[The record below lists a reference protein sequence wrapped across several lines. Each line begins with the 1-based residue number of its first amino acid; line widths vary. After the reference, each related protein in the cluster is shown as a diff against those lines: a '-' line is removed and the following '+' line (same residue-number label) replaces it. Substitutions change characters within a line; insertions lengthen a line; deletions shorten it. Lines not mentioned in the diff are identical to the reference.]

1 MEKFNRQI
9 YNIILIHTAR
19 TWERIRLK
27 QPHQEIPHDK
37 ITSTDY
43 IEEIASIII
52 NDELIQEFI
61 KNKNGDI
68 WYTKTKYA
76 ARTYI
81 ENLAEWRIM
90 ELINQNKDEKDTL

>member
-1 MEKFNRQI
+1 MENFNRQI

-27 QPHQEIPHDK
+27 QPFQEMPHDN
-37 ITSTDY
+37 IASTDY

-52 NDELIQEFI
+52 HDELIQKFI

-68 WYTKTKYA
+68 WRTTKGGA
-76 ARTYI
+76 SDSYI

-90 ELINQNKDEKDTL
+90 ELINQNKEDEK

>member
-1 MEKFNRQI
+1 MESFNRQI

-27 QPHQEIPHDK
+27 QPFQEMPHDN
-37 ITSTDY
+37 IASTDY
-43 IEEIASIII
+43 IEGIASIII
-52 NDELIQEFI
+52 RDELIQKFI

-68 WYTKTKYA
+68 WSTTKGGA
-76 ARTYI
+76 SDSYI

-90 ELINQNKDEKDTL
+90 KLINQNKNE

>member
-1 MEKFNRQI
+1 M
-9 YNIILIHTAR
+9 
-19 TWERIRLK
+19 
-27 QPHQEIPHDK
+27 PHDN
-37 ITSTDY
+37 IASTDY

-68 WYTKTKYA
+68 WHTKTKYGA
-76 ARTYI
+76 SDSYI

-90 ELINQNKDEKDTL
+90 ELIN